1 MNVGDLVTNKL
12 NYGHREELEKGAL
25 GLVVE
30 EEEYEGETGTWV
42 WYFNSERERD
52 RYRWY
57 AFHEQH
63 DVEVISESR

>member
-1 MNVGDLVTNKL
+1 MNVGDLVR
-12 NYGHREELEKGAL
+12 GGPDDIL

-42 WYFNSERERD
+42 WYFDDPSW
-52 RYRWY
+52 RWY
-57 AFHEQH
+57 NFDERY